1 LPWFDASM
9 TNPQPWWFAWPVT
22 EVAAAILP
30 LFSYP
35 PLSPYVTEMG
45 ALRHIVAWCRTGT
58 PPGSLSLRDRRRQD
72 GENQFDDPDIRAVA
86 EATHVLERAGL
97 LMRALQTISPGG
109 SGGYSQGY
117 SYFYLGLTRL
127 GWHALQTKSVRQHLG
142 LGDAPPTA

>member
-1 LPWFDASM
+1 M
-9 TNPQPWWFAWPVT
+9 NNPQPWWFAWPVA

-45 ALRHIVAWCRTGT
+45 ALRHIVAWCKTGT
-58 PPGSLSLRDRRRQD
+58 SAGSLSLRDRRKQD

-97 LMRALQTISPGG
+97 VMRALQTISPGG

-127 GWHALQTKSVRQHLG
+127 GWQVLQENTVRQHLG
-142 LGDAPPTA
+142 LTGPAPSA